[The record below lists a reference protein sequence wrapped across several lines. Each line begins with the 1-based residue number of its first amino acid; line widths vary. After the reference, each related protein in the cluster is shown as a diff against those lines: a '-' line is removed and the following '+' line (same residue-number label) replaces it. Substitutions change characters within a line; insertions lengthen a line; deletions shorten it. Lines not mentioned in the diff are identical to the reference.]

1 MDGNRNGYIA
11 GVGRARTALGYRL
24 YRSPRYYDGR
34 KSMIV
39 RTAEEA
45 RAWRAQLDKT
55 LPAAPDYEEWGAE
68 VHKVRV
74 DERGWIK
81 VK

>member
-1 MDGNRNGYIA
+1 
-11 GVGRARTALGYRL
+11 
-24 YRSPRYYDGR
+24 
-34 KSMIV
+34 MIV

-55 LPAAPDYEEWGAE
+55 LPAAPDYEEWGA
-68 VHKVRV
+68 VGHKVRV
-74 DERGWIK
+74 DGRVWIK

>member
-1 MDGNRNGYIA
+1 
-11 GVGRARTALGYRL
+11 
-24 YRSPRYYDGR
+24 
-34 KSMIV
+34 MIV

-55 LPAAPDYEEWGAE
+55 LPAVPDYEEWGAE
-68 VHKVRV
+68 GHKVRV
-74 DERGWIK
+74 DGRVWIK